1 MVAPYKRTGLMTS
14 SFQGSS
20 GAALAEGIR
29 TSNALTSQ
37 LNQMSN
43 FFFNQAARQREI
55 EGTEYG
61 SANAPTIEQIAEAT
75 KTGGSLFDFAPTVF
89 GQAAKR
95 AALAQI
101 ENEIIVDST
110 KRFDELV
117 FTASKNM
124 SSPTVL
130 RNDLDAA
137 IAGYDEILIATS
149 PSLANKMK
157 AKLALTAHG
166 QFDAYRKS
174 YQKAMSK
181 GGSSAN
187 AEAIIAHRGN
197 FAIKLEAV
205 LSTNPTPETVQLFFQ
220 TDRLEFMNSISSL
233 PTANAQITQLDKYNK
248 SVNDALVSLAVKNI
262 TADEENNL
270 KDDIKN
276 VREGILLDGNTNEI
290 ALANIIVANSDAN
303 VRSDIAQKLREIRQE
318 RLSIESQENDKIKIQ
333 NDATKIDVSRNLSE
347 LTIKLNSNDPD
358 IRAEGLREAEV
369 EIQKVEIFDF
379 QKGQELREQYLSTR
393 GFRQNS
399 DIVAFNTVQQEI
411 NELTASFDTLAKKK
425 NLLSFTDYQNFRQQ
439 IIENENEE
447 YKLALLYFSGD
458 RGFKYNPEVDKFMG
472 DEDTL
477 LAAKKTLYD
486 QGKLFIKQKLI
497 EAQRTGA
504 DFDGLALAEQFVKDE
519 IGPLKAQFI
528 EDSRTQIVATTS
540 LIFSQINNLSQE
552 QEETFNSVINN
563 RSPDYVG
570 LLEFLTNA
578 QTSDSFG
585 GSQKDLMRT
594 QANKL
599 AIFLNDLREFGQ

>member
-1 MVAPYKRTGLMTS
+1 MVAPYRRTGLMTS
-14 SFQGSS
+14 SFQGSR
-20 GAALAEGIR
+20 GAALTEGIR
-29 TSNALTSQ
+29 SADALTSQ
-37 LNQMSN
+37 LSQMSN
-43 FFFNQAARQREI
+43 FFFNQATRQREI

-75 KTGGSLFDFAPTVF
+75 KTGESLVDFAPTVF

-110 KRFDELV
+110 KRFDQLV

-137 IAGYDEILIATS
+137 IAGFDEILNATS

-181 GGSSAN
+181 GGSSSN

-197 FAIKLEAV
+197 FAIKLEAI

-233 PTANAQITQLDKYNK
+233 KANSQITQLDKYNK

-270 KDDIKN
+270 KDDIKK
-276 VREGILLDGNTNEI
+276 VREGILLDGSTNEI
-290 ALANIIVANSDAN
+290 ALANIIIANSDAN
-303 VRSDIAQKLREIRQE
+303 VRSDIAKNLREIRKE
-318 RLSIESQENDKIKIQ
+318 RLSIESQENDRIEIE
-333 NDATKIDVSRNLSE
+333 NNATMIDVNRNLSE

-358 IRAEGLREAEV
+358 IRTEGLREAEV
-369 EIQKVEIFDF
+369 EIQRVEIFDSE
-379 QKGQELREQYLSTR
+379 KGRKLREQFLSTK

-399 DIVAFNTVQQEI
+399 DIVAFNIVQQEI
-411 NELTASFDTLAKKK
+411 NELTASFDTLAEKK

-439 IIENENEE
+439 IIQNENEE
-447 YKLALLYFSGD
+447 YKLALLYFSGE
-458 RGFKYNPEVDKFMG
+458 RGFRYNPEVDKFMG
-472 DEDTL
+472 DENTL

-486 QGKLFIKQKLI
+486 QGKLFIKQKLR
-497 EAQRTGA
+497 EAQRTSA
-504 DFDGLALAEQFVKDE
+504 DFDGLALAEEFVRE
-519 IGPLKAQFI
+519 NIAPLKAQFI
-528 EDSRTQIVATTS
+528 EDGRKEIVALTS
-540 LIFSQINNLSQE
+540 SILSKITNLSEE
-552 QEETFNSVINN
+552 QEKAFESVINN
-563 RSPDYVG
+563 RLPDYVG

-578 QTSDSFG
+578 QASSDFG
-585 GSQKDLMRT
+585 GPVKEEMKT
-594 QANKL
+594 QANKI

>member
-14 SFQGSS
+14 SFQGPS
-20 GAALAEGIR
+20 GAALSEGIR

-75 KTGGSLFDFAPTVF
+75 KTGESLFDFAPTVY

-137 IAGYDEILIATS
+137 IAGYDEILNATS

-233 PTANAQITQLDKYNK
+233 KANSQITQLDKYNK

-369 EIQKVEIFDF
+369 EIQRVEIFDF

-411 NELTASFDTLAKKK
+411 NELTASFDTLAEKK

-497 EAQRTGA
+497 EAQRTGE
-504 DFDGLALAEQFVKDE
+504 DFDGLALAEQFVRE
-519 IGPLKAQFI
+519 NIAPLKAQFI
-528 EDSRTQIVATTS
+528 EDGRKEIVSLTS
-540 LIFSQINNLSQE
+540 SIFSKITNLSEE
-552 QEETFNSVINN
+552 QEKVFESVINN
-563 RSPDYVG
+563 RLPDYVG

-578 QTSDSFG
+578 QTSRDFG
-585 GSQKDLMRT
+585 GPVKQEMRT

>member
-29 TSNALTSQ
+29 TSNMLASELK
-37 LNQMSN
+37 QMSN

-75 KTGGSLFDFAPTVF
+75 KTGESLFDFAPTVF

-137 IAGYDEILIATS
+137 IAGYDEILNATS

>member
-14 SFQGSS
+14 SFQGPS
-20 GAALAEGIR
+20 GAALSEGIR

-75 KTGGSLFDFAPTVF
+75 KTGESLFDFAPTVY

-137 IAGYDEILIATS
+137 IAGYDEILNATS

-233 PTANAQITQLDKYNK
+233 KANSQITQLDKYNK

-333 NDATKIDVSRNLSE
+333 NDATKIDVSKNLSE

-369 EIQKVEIFDF
+369 EIQRVEIFDF

-411 NELTASFDTLAKKK
+411 NELTASFDTLAEKK

-497 EAQRTGA
+497 EAQRTGE
-504 DFDGLALAEQFVKDE
+504 DFDGLALAEQFVRE
-519 IGPLKAQFI
+519 NIAPLKAQFI
-528 EDSRTQIVATTS
+528 EDGRKEIVSLTS
-540 LIFSQINNLSQE
+540 SIFSKITNLSEE
-552 QEETFNSVINN
+552 QEKVFESVINN
-563 RSPDYVG
+563 RLPDYVG

-578 QTSDSFG
+578 QTSRDFG
-585 GSQKDLMRT
+585 GPVKQEMRT

>member
-1 MVAPYKRTGLMTS
+1 APYKRTGLMTS
-14 SFQGSS
+14 SFQGAR
-20 GAALAEGIR
+20 GAALSEGIR

-37 LNQMSN
+37 LNQMSS

-75 KTGGSLFDFAPTVF
+75 KTGESLFDFAPTVY

-117 FTASKNM
+117 FTAQKNM

-137 IAGYDEILIATS
+137 IAGYDEILNATS

-233 PTANAQITQLDKYNK
+233 KANSQITQLDKYNK

-369 EIQKVEIFDF
+369 EIQRVEIFDF

-411 NELTASFDTLAKKK
+411 NELTASFDTLAEKK

-497 EAQRTGA
+497 EAQRTGE
-504 DFDGLALAEQFVKDE
+504 DFDGLALAEQFVRE
-519 IGPLKAQFI
+519 NIAPLKAQFI
-528 EDSRTQIVATTS
+528 EDGRKEIVSLTS
-540 LIFSQINNLSQE
+540 SIFSKITNLSEE
-552 QEETFNSVINN
+552 QEKVFESVINN
-563 RSPDYVG
+563 RLPDYVG

-578 QTSDSFG
+578 QTSRDFG
-585 GSQKDLMRT
+585 GPVKQEMRT

>member
-14 SFQGSS
+14 SFQGAR
-20 GAALAEGIR
+20 GAALSEGIR
-29 TSNALTSQ
+29 VSNALTSQ

-75 KTGGSLFDFAPTVF
+75 KTGESLFDFAPTVY

-117 FTASKNM
+117 FTAQKNM

-137 IAGYDEILIATS
+137 IAGYDEILNATS

-290 ALANIIVANSDAN
+290 ALANIIVATADAN
-303 VRSDIAQKLREIRQE
+303 VRSDIAQKLGEIRQE

-369 EIQKVEIFDF
+369 EIQRVEIFDF

-411 NELTASFDTLAKKK
+411 NELTASFDTLAEKK

-477 LAAKKTLYD
+477 FAAKKTLYD

-497 EAQRTGA
+497 EAQRSGA

-540 LIFSQINNLSQE
+540 LIFSQIDNLSQE

>member
-14 SFQGSS
+14 SFQGSR
-20 GAALAEGIR
+20 GAALTEGIR
-29 TSNALTSQ
+29 SADALTSQ
-37 LNQMSN
+37 LSQMSN
-43 FFFNQAARQREI
+43 FFFNQATRQREI

-75 KTGGSLFDFAPTVF
+75 KTGESLVDFAPTVF

-117 FTASKNM
+117 FTAQKNM

-137 IAGYDEILIATS
+137 IAGYDEILNATS

-181 GGSSAN
+181 NASAIS

-197 FAIKLEAV
+197 FVKKLAANLGEN
-205 LSTNPTPETVQLFFQ
+205 STLDTVRVFLQK
-220 TDRLEFMNSISSL
+220 DREEYMNSISSL
-233 PTANAQITQLDKYNK
+233 PIGSQLSQLDKYNN
-248 SVNDALVSLAVKNI
+248 SVSDALVTLGVKNI

-270 KDDIKN
+270 KDDIKK
-276 VREGILLDGNTNEI
+276 VRLGEQLDGNTNEI
-290 ALANIIVANSDAN
+290 ALANIIIATSDDN
-303 VRSDIAQKLREIRQE
+303 ERSDIVQKLKEIRKE
-318 RLSIESQENDKIKIQ
+318 RLSIESQENDRIEIE
-333 NDATKIDVSRNLSE
+333 NNATMIDVNRNLSE

-358 IRAEGLREAEV
+358 IRTEGLREAEV
-369 EIQKVEIFDF
+369 EIQRVEIFDSE
-379 QKGQELREQYLSTR
+379 KGRKLREQFLSTK

-399 DIVAFNTVQQEI
+399 DIVAFNVVQQEI
-411 NELTASFDTLAKKK
+411 NELTASFDTLAEKK

-439 IIENENEE
+439 IIQNENEE
-447 YKLALLYFSGD
+447 YKLALLYFSGE
-458 RGFKYNPEVDKFMG
+458 RGFRYNPEVDKFMG
-472 DEDTL
+472 DENTL

-486 QGKLFIKQKLI
+486 QGKLFIKQKLR
-497 EAQRTGA
+497 EAQRTSA
-504 DFDGLALAEQFVKDE
+504 DFDGLALAEEFVRE
-519 IGPLKAQFI
+519 NIAPLKAQFI
-528 EDSRTQIVATTS
+528 EDGRKEIVALTS
-540 LIFSQINNLSQE
+540 SIFSKITNLSEE
-552 QEETFNSVINN
+552 QEKAFESVINN
-563 RSPDYVG
+563 RLPDYVG

-578 QTSDSFG
+578 QASSDFG
-585 GSQKDLMRT
+585 GPVKEEMKT
-594 QANKL
+594 QANKI

>member
-14 SFQGSS
+14 SFQGPS
-20 GAALAEGIR
+20 GAALSEGIR

-75 KTGGSLFDFAPTVF
+75 KTGESLFDFAPTVY

-137 IAGYDEILIATS
+137 IAGYDEILNATS

-233 PTANAQITQLDKYNK
+233 KANSQITQLDKYNK

-290 ALANIIVANSDAN
+290 ALANIIVATADAN

-333 NDATKIDVSRNLSE
+333 NDATKIDVSKNLSE

-369 EIQKVEIFDF
+369 EIQRVEIFDF

>member
-14 SFQGSS
+14 SFQGPS
-20 GAALAEGIR
+20 GAALSEGIR

-75 KTGGSLFDFAPTVF
+75 KTGESLFDFAPTVY

-137 IAGYDEILIATS
+137 IAGYDEILNATS

-233 PTANAQITQLDKYNK
+233 KANSQITQLDKYNK

-369 EIQKVEIFDF
+369 EIQRVEIFDF

>member
-14 SFQGSS
+14 SFQGAR
-20 GAALAEGIR
+20 GAALSEGIR

-37 LNQMSN
+37 LNQMSS

-75 KTGGSLFDFAPTVF
+75 KTGESLFDFAPTVY

-117 FTASKNM
+117 FTAQKNM

-137 IAGYDEILIATS
+137 IAGYDEILNATS

-233 PTANAQITQLDKYNK
+233 KANSQITQLDKYNK

-369 EIQKVEIFDF
+369 EIQRVEIFDF

-411 NELTASFDTLAKKK
+411 NELTASFDTLAEKK

-497 EAQRTGA
+497 EAQRTGE
-504 DFDGLALAEQFVKDE
+504 DFDGLALAEQFVRE
-519 IGPLKAQFI
+519 NIAPLKAQFI
-528 EDSRTQIVATTS
+528 EDGRKEIVSLTS
-540 LIFSQINNLSQE
+540 SIFSKITNLSEE
-552 QEETFNSVINN
+552 QEKVFESVINN
-563 RSPDYVG
+563 RLPDYVG

-578 QTSDSFG
+578 QTSRDFG
-585 GSQKDLMRT
+585 GPVKQEMRT

>member
-1 MVAPYKRTGLMTS
+1 MVAPYRRTGLMTS
-14 SFQGSS
+14 SFQGSR
-20 GAALAEGIR
+20 GAALTEGIR
-29 TSNALTSQ
+29 SADALTSQ
-37 LNQMSN
+37 LSQMSN
-43 FFFNQAARQREI
+43 FFFNQATRQREI

-75 KTGGSLFDFAPTVF
+75 KTGESLVDFAPTVF

-110 KRFDELV
+110 KRFDQLV

-137 IAGYDEILIATS
+137 IAGYDEILNATS

-181 GGSSAN
+181 GGSSSN

-197 FAIKLEAV
+197 FAIKLEAI

-233 PTANAQITQLDKYNK
+233 KANSQITQLDKYNK

-270 KDDIKN
+270 KDDIKK
-276 VREGILLDGNTNEI
+276 VREGILLDGSTNEI
-290 ALANIIVANSDAN
+290 ALANIIIANSDAN
-303 VRSDIAQKLREIRQE
+303 VRSDIAKNLREIRKE
-318 RLSIESQENDKIKIQ
+318 RLSIESQENDRIEIE
-333 NDATKIDVSRNLSE
+333 NNATMIDVNRNLSE

-358 IRAEGLREAEV
+358 IRTEGLREAEV
-369 EIQKVEIFDF
+369 EIQRVEIFDSE
-379 QKGQELREQYLSTR
+379 KGRKLREQFLSTK

-399 DIVAFNTVQQEI
+399 DIVAFNIVQQEI
-411 NELTASFDTLAKKK
+411 NELTASFDTLAEKK

-439 IIENENEE
+439 IIQNENEE
-447 YKLALLYFSGD
+447 YKLALLYFSGE
-458 RGFKYNPEVDKFMG
+458 RGFRYNPEVDKFMG
-472 DEDTL
+472 DENTL

-486 QGKLFIKQKLI
+486 QGKLFIKQKLR
-497 EAQRTGA
+497 EAQRTSA
-504 DFDGLALAEQFVKDE
+504 DFDGLALAEEFVRE
-519 IGPLKAQFI
+519 NIAPLKAQFI
-528 EDSRTQIVATTS
+528 EDGRKEIVALTS
-540 LIFSQINNLSQE
+540 SILSKITNLSEE
-552 QEETFNSVINN
+552 QEKAFESVINN
-563 RSPDYVG
+563 RLPDYVG

-578 QTSDSFG
+578 QASSDFG
-585 GSQKDLMRT
+585 GPVKEEMKT
-594 QANKL
+594 QANKI

>member
-14 SFQGSS
+14 SFQGPS
-20 GAALAEGIR
+20 GAALSEGIR

-75 KTGGSLFDFAPTVF
+75 KTGESLFDFAPTVY

-137 IAGYDEILIATS
+137 IAGYDEILNATS

-233 PTANAQITQLDKYNK
+233 KANSQITQLDKYNK

-290 ALANIIVANSDAN
+290 ALANIIVATADAN

-369 EIQKVEIFDF
+369 EIQRVEIFDF

-497 EAQRTGA
+497 EAQRTGE
-504 DFDGLALAEQFVKDE
+504 DFDGLALAEQFVRE
-519 IGPLKAQFI
+519 NIAPLKAQFI
-528 EDSRTQIVATTS
+528 EESKKEIVSLTS
-540 LIFSQINNLSQE
+540 SIFSKITNLSEE
-552 QEETFNSVINN
+552 QEKVFESVINN
-563 RSPDYVG
+563 RLPDYVG

-578 QTSDSFG
+578 QTSRDFG
-585 GSQKDLMRT
+585 GPVKQEMRT